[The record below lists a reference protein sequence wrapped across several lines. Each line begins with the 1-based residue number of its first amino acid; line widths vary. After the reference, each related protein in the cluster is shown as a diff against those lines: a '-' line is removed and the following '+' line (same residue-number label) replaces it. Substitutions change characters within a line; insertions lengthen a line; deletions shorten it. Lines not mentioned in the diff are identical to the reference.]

1 MAARCCTVK
10 GLRMIRVGD
19 SKAGVTGLDQILE
32 ESRRQ
37 GWRPDQEGLKRVLV
51 AALRAAGNYV
61 SPSSEEAYGESLLG
75 LYRQYLEEAKPQ
87 ASTGVAKAGGGRMK
101 IEILGPGCARCR
113 ATEENVRKA
122 LAELKLEAEVE
133 HVTDP
138 AQFARRGVL
147 LTPDVIVDGQV
158 ASSGRVPSVEDVKGW
173 LPHPPAH

>member
-1 MAARCCTVK
+1 
-10 GLRMIRVGD
+10 MIRVGD
-19 SKAGVTGLDQILE
+19 SKAGVTGLDQVLE
-32 ESRRQ
+32 KTQRQ
-37 GWRPDQEGLKRVLV
+37 GWRPEQDGLKQTLV

-75 LYRQYLEEAKPQ
+75 LYRQYFEEMKRRG
-87 ASTGVAKAGGGRMK
+87 STGVAKSGGRKMK

-133 HVTDP
+133 HITDP
-138 AQFARRGVL
+138 AQFARRGVM
-147 LTPDVIVDGQV
+147 LTPGVIVDGQV

-173 LPHPPAH
+173 LTRRPA